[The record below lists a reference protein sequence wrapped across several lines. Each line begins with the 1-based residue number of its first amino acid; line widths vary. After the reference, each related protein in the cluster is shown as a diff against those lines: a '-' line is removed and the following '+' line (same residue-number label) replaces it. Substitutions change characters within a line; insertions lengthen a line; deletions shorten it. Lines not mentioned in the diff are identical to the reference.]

1 MFLLSRAKRE
11 QEVTVLK
18 KALDEETRSH
28 EAQVQE
34 MRQKHTQAVEELT
47 EQLEQFKRVS
57 CVAFLR
63 QPVTESDMSA
73 ASNNDTSGSAPR
85 PVTTLH
91 KAPTIMRPASVYE
104 VLCVH

>member
-1 MFLLSRAKRE
+1 M
-11 QEVTVLK
+11 LK

-57 CVAFLR
+57 CDALF
-63 QPVTESDMSA
+63 
-73 ASNNDTSGSAPR
+73 
-85 PVTTLH
+85 VTTKYQELYVSSF
-91 KAPTIMRPASVYE
+91 K
-104 VLCVH
+104 

>member
-1 MFLLSRAKRE
+1 MFFSPRAKRE

-47 EQLEQFKRVS
+47 EQLEQFKRV
-57 CVAFLR
+57 CALETPGHHV
-63 QPVTESDMSA
+63 MA
-73 ASNNDTSGSAPR
+73 ADFTHFC
-85 PVTTLH
+85 LQLWH
-91 KAPTIMRPASVYE
+91 LK
-104 VLCVH
+104 CF

>member
-1 MFLLSRAKRE
+1 MVTQASALGRALVPLHSTVRGEPVPTQLPPAVFLLSRAKRE

-34 MRQKHTQAVEELT
+34 MRQKHTQVVEELT

-57 CVAFLR
+57 RDAL
-63 QPVTESDMSA
+63 
-73 ASNNDTSGSAPR
+73 
-85 PVTTLH
+85 L
-91 KAPTIMRPASVYE
+91 
-104 VLCVH
+104 

>member
-1 MFLLSRAKRE
+1 MSALGPLHNTEGSPVSPPTAIVVSFPSRAKRE

-57 CVAFLR
+57 GDAF
-63 QPVTESDMSA
+63 S
-73 ASNNDTSGSAPR
+73 
-85 PVTTLH
+85 
-91 KAPTIMRPASVYE
+91 
-104 VLCVH
+104 